1 MIKCERMKYKAVIFD
16 LFGTLVPSLSL
27 EEYRNAMR
35 QIATV
40 LSVSPEDLSS
50 MWMSTARQRETGEF
64 STKEDN
70 FEYICREL
78 QVCIDNEKIKRA
90 AQISSM
96 FTKNLFKPR
105 SNTIEVITEI
115 KSRGYKTGLITNC
128 ASDVP
133 AFWEGTNFPTLFNVT
148 LFSSVVG
155 LAKPDPVIYRLML
168 ERLNVEPD
176 DCLYIGDGS
185 SHELEG
191 ASQVGMKAI
200 LIQIPDREANNPYR
214 NTSGEWTGPS
224 IKSLSEVLNLLD

>member
-1 MIKCERMKYKAVIFD
+1 MKYKAVIFD

-27 EEYRNAMR
+27 EEYRNAMS
-35 QIATV
+35 QIASV
-40 LSVSPEDLSS
+40 LSVSPEDLFSL
-50 MWMSTARQRETGEF
+50 WMSTACQREIGEF

-78 QVCIDNEKIKRA
+78 KVCIDNEKIKRA

-96 FTKNLFKPR
+96 FTKNLLEPR
-105 SNTIEVITEI
+105 RNAIEVINEI
-115 KSRGYKTGLITNC
+115 KLKGYKTGLITNC

-133 AFWEGTNFPTLFNVT
+133 AFWENTHLSPLFDVT
-148 LFSSVVG
+148 LFSCVVG
-155 LAKPDPVIYRLML
+155 LAKPDPVIYRLIL
-168 ERLNVEPD
+168 ERLNVEPN

-191 ASQVGMKAI
+191 ASEVGMEVV

-224 IKSLSEVLNLLD
+224 ITSLSEILDWLD